1 MTIYTSYFAN
11 KNLIKLTDYAKV
23 RISIGNPRWKLPYEL
38 AGKIPELMPT
48 RDMLSMWK
56 EDYQEKYFRI
66 LDGVGIDKIKLQ
78 LKPFGSK
85 IILLCFE
92 NISKDDAWCHRR
104 MFADWWHIKTGKKI
118 PELT

>member
-48 RDMLSMWK
+48 RDMLNLHY
-56 EDYQEKYFRI
+56 DYYKGFYIRKLEET
-66 LDGVGIDKIKLQ
+66 GIDKIKLQ

-92 NISKDDAWCHRR
+92 NISKDDSWCHRR
-104 MFADWWHIKTGKKI
+104 MFADWWEIKTGKKI